1 MYVVDRHRRRAR
13 DEAGFGSTEHPVAVM
28 KDHCGQRRRG
38 SDQAGHVSRPQ
49 STTVPGE
56 AERSGFGRAW
66 GISVGRAAA
75 EGEGEDEDEGD
86 RLDAEA
92 SENA

>member
-1 MYVVDRHRRRAR
+1 MYVVDQHRRRAP
-13 DEAGFGSTEHPVAVM
+13 DESGFGSTEHPVAVLR
-28 KDHCGQRRRG
+28 DHCGQRRIG
-38 SDQAGHVSRPQ
+38 SDRADHVSRPQ
-49 STTVPGE
+49 STTDPGE
-56 AERSGFGRAW
+56 AERSGFGRAR

-75 EGEGEDEDEGD
+75 EGEGEDEGD

>member
-1 MYVVDRHRRRAR
+1 MYVVDQHCRRASH
-13 DEAGFGSTEHPVAVM
+13 EAGCGSTEHPVAVLR
-28 KDHCGQRRRG
+28 DRCGQRRSG
-38 SDQAGHVSRPQ
+38 SDRAAHVSRPQ

-56 AERSGFGRAW
+56 VERSGFGRAR

-75 EGEGEDEDEGD
+75 EGDGEGD